1 MLCCKCSRFS
11 VLFIRMILFLDVAVT
26 LLEAIYATC
35 GVNELALTC
44 VERM

>member
-1 MLCCKCSRFS
+1 MFTLLSL
-11 VLFIRMILFLDVAVT
+11 VFIRMVLFLDVAVT

-35 GVNELALTC
+35 CVNELALTC